1 MNTTRRSLLAWPVG
15 LLALPGHLVASTTG
29 AAPPWP
35 ELAGA
40 LPTPIWAGAARLR
53 VWGFEVY
60 DAQLWVAA
68 GFEAQR
74 YAQHPLALSL
84 TYLRTL
90 RGKAIAERSMAEMLR
105 QGPIDTVL
113 QTAWLARMQQLFPDV
128 AEGDRL
134 TGVHQPGRG
143 ARFWLNGRALG
154 AIDDAAFSAQ
164 FFGIWL
170 HTATSEPA
178 MRRDL
183 LAALGGA

>member
-1 MNTTRRSLLAWPVG
+1 MNTTRRTLLAWPVC
-15 LLALPGHLVASTTG
+15 LLVPAGDLVASTDG
-29 AAPPWP
+29 ALPPWP
-35 ELAGA
+35 EVASV
-40 LPTPIWAGAARLR
+40 LPAPVWAGAARLR

-84 TYLRTL
+84 NYLRAL
-90 RGKAIAERSMAEMLR
+90 RGKAIAERSIAEMLR
-105 QGPIDTVL
+105 QGPIDLAL
-113 QTAWLARMQQLFPDV
+113 QGIWLARLQQLFPDV

-154 AIDDAAFSAQ
+154 SIDDAAFSQQ

-170 HTATSEPA
+170 HPATSEPA

-183 LAALGGA
+183 LLGVGGA

>member
-1 MNTTRRSLLAWPVG
+1 MNPTRRTLLAWPVC
-15 LLALPGHLVASTTG
+15 LLVPAGHLAASTSGTM
-29 AAPPWP
+29 PPWP
-35 ELAGA
+35 EMAGV
-40 LPTPIWAGAARLR
+40 LPSPVWAGAARLR

-60 DAQLWVAA
+60 DAQLWVTA

-74 YAQHPLALSL
+74 YAQYPLGLSL

-90 RGKAIAERSMAEMLR
+90 RGKAIAERSIAEMLR
-105 QGPIDTVL
+105 QGPIDAAL
-113 QTAWLARMQQLFPDV
+113 QATWLARMQQLFPDV
-128 AEGDRL
+128 VEGDRL

-143 ARFWLNGRALG
+143 ARFWLNGRTLG
-154 AIDDAAFSAQ
+154 LIDDAVFSEL

-183 LAALGGA
+183 LAALGGP